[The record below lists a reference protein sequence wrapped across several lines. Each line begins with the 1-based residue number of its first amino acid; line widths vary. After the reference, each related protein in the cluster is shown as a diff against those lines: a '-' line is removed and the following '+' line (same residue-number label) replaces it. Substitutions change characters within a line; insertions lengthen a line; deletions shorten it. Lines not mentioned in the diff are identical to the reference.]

1 MKRALLLCCLLV
13 ALPVR
18 AQQQPTF
25 IARANPTQVGVG
37 ETFEVEVTLS
47 LDDGRV
53 DGYKPPD
60 FRGARVLSEQ
70 PSESRQIHMGGG
82 GTFVQTVHGW
92 HYVLQAQQKGT
103 LSFGPA

>member
-1 MKRALLLCCLLV
+1 MKRALLIASLLC
-13 ALPVR
+13 ALP
-18 AQQQPTF
+18 AQAQNQPTC
-25 IARANPTQVGVG
+25 IARVYPARVAVG
-37 ETFEVEVTLS
+37 EAFVVEVTLS

-53 DGYKPPD
+53 DGYKAPD

-92 HYVLQAQQKGT
+92 HYQLEAQQKGT
-103 LSFGPA
+103 L